1 MTKGK
6 SKQGP
11 APQPH
16 RKGPWSHREHELIR
30 QQYGKISDQALARRL
45 NRPLASLR
53 TRLVRIFDGKA
64 RRTGPWQPS
73 ELQELKDLLGR
84 AELEV
89 IARRLRR
96 AQSDLENRIELLRGS
111 VKAHPWTSEE
121 KQQLK
126 RDYGSRTDRVLSLIL
141 AQPVQEIAAMAA
153 ELRLSKDKTFL
164 HRAEGVAHVRMP
176 RWTEEEI
183 VRLRELYPEHRNEEI
198 ARILNRSTKSVVS
211 KAHDLDLKKSKE
223 RLREMGQENVRLRHE
238 RDRGAVPDEAAGAE

>member
-6 SKQGP
+6 SKPGP

-16 RKGPWSHREHELIR
+16 RKGPWSHREHELIK
-30 QQYGKISDQALARRL
+30 QHYGKISDQALARRL

-53 TRLVRIFDGKA
+53 TRLVRLFDGKP

-84 AELEV
+84 ADLEV

-96 AQSDLENRIELLRGS
+96 SQSELENRIELLRGS

-153 ELRLSKDKTFL
+153 ELCLSKDKTFL
-164 HRAEGVAHVRMP
+164 HRAEGIEHVRMP
-176 RWTEEEI
+176 RWSEEEI
-183 VRLRELYPEHRNEEI
+183 QRLRELYPDHRNEDI

-211 KAHDLDLKKSKE
+211 KAHDLELKKSKD
-223 RLREMGQENVRLRHE
+223 RLREMGKENVRLRHE
-238 RDRGAVPDEAAGAE
+238 RERERGEGEAGAGA